1 MTASGLQRDS
11 DELAPSPLTTYDL
24 IICHQDRI
32 VFHDHYESPEQRLR
46 VCVWVLMASGVLVDT
61 ITSDRAARIQELH
74 SSYIARQQSS
84 LPELRATTDEIVN
97 ALAKVCREW
106 GVQLYVST
114 TAKKSAAPRTLY
126 SVITEYGPGQTA
138 AEHFPDRGSRAAS
151 LIERVEH
158 FFASPGH
165 IPAIV
170 LSDEQRLAALVAT
183 FLMPAT
189 VTLTESVLDETE
201 GVYRPDSSV
210 LPVR

>member
-1 MTASGLQRDS
+1 MTASGPQRDS

-46 VCVWVLMASGVLVDT
+46 VCVWVLVASGVLVGT

-74 SSYIARQQSS
+74 SSYIARQQTS

-126 SVITEYGPGQTA
+126 SVITEYGPGQTV
-138 AEHFPDRGSRAAS
+138 AEHFPDRGSRADS
-151 LIERVEH
+151 LIERAEH

-189 VTLTESVLDETE
+189 VTLSESVLDETE